1 MSGGEAG
8 QELLV
13 RLGRALHEAGLPAP
27 QLEGTLGRVA
37 TQLGVPA
44 QFFSTPT
51 SLMFG
56 FGTGLGQRMHL
67 ERVAPAGVD
76 LGRLTELEGIADAV
90 ASGELAVDAAHVALD
105 AESRRDPLYPPWTR
119 LPAWAVSS
127 ATSAV
132 FLGGGGAEIAV
143 AAVIGLGVGLL
154 SLAASD
160 LGRREHP
167 GQLFEPLAALLAAL
181 VAGIASH
188 VWMPHSVYIAT
199 LAGLIYLIPGFRL
212 TIAMIELATQHL
224 SSGVARFSGAL
235 VVFLTITFG
244 TALGSRLAELAV
256 GAPLAVPPTPTPPW
270 VDLLALLVAPIALAI
285 LFRAPLRAAPAIVAV
300 GFLGYQGGRLGSEWI
315 SPEVGMFVGAMV
327 AGLAARAWSNAT
339 GKPETV
345 VLGPA
350 ILLLVPG
357 SIGYHSFASLLE
369 RDVTSG
375 VGTAFRMV
383 LVAIS
388 LVAGLLLAHAVL
400 RPRRFR
406 RRPA

>member
-1 MSGGEAG
+1 
-8 QELLV
+8 
-13 RLGRALHEAGLPAP
+13 
-27 QLEGTLGRVA
+27 
-37 TQLGVPA
+37 
-44 QFFSTPT
+44 
-51 SLMFG
+51 
-56 FGTGLGQRMHL
+56 
-67 ERVAPAGVD
+67 
-76 LGRLTELEGIADAV
+76 
-90 ASGELAVDAAHVALD
+90 
-105 AESRRDPLYPPWTR
+105 
-119 LPAWAVSS
+119 
-127 ATSAV
+127 
-132 FLGGGGAEIAV
+132 
-143 AAVIGLGVGLL
+143 
-154 SLAASD
+154 
-160 LGRREHP
+160 
-167 GQLFEPLAALLAAL
+167 
-181 VAGIASH
+181 
-188 VWMPHSVYIAT
+188 
-199 LAGLIYLIPGFRL
+199 
-212 TIAMIELATQHL
+212 
-224 SSGVARFSGAL
+224 GVARFSGAL

-300 GFLGYQGGRLGSEWI
+300 GFLGYQGGRPGSEWI

-400 RPRRFR
+400 
-406 RRPA
+406 